1 MARAVVVVESM
12 FGNTEAV
19 AHSVAEGLSGQFPVD
34 VVRVADAPA
43 VIPDD
48 VQLLVVGGP
57 THAFGLTREGTRL
70 AARDQGAKPST
81 GVEVG
86 LREWLGC
93 LQPRSTALA
102 VAAFDTRI
110 KKTGVPGSAARGA
123 MRRLRRLGMR
133 AAVRPTSF
141 YVAGMQ
147 GPLLDG
153 ELARARRWGAHLA
166 TKAAVG
172 QLPAQP

>member
-1 MARAVVVVESM
+1 MTRAVVVVESM

-19 AHSVAEGLSGQFPVD
+19 ARAVADGLSDLFVVD

-43 VIPDD
+43 IIPDD

-86 LREWLGC
+86 LREWLGG
-93 LQPRSTALA
+93 LQPHPTALA
-102 VAAFDTRI
+102 AATFDTRI
-110 KKTGVPGSAARGA
+110 KKPGVPGSAARGA
-123 MRRLRRLGMR
+123 MRRLRRLGLR
-133 AAVRPTSF
+133 AAARPTSF
-141 YVAGMQ
+141 YVAGMS
-147 GPLLDG
+147 GPLLGG
-153 ELARARRWGAHLA
+153 ELARARGWGSNLA
-166 TKAAVG
+166 TTAAAG
-172 QLPAQP
+172 HLPTQP

>member
-1 MARAVVVVESM
+1 MARALVVVESM
-12 FGNTEAV
+12 FGNTEAIAQAV
-19 AHSVAEGLSGQFPVD
+19 ADGLSDLFVVD
-34 VVRVADAPA
+34 VVRVSDAVA

-86 LREWLGC
+86 LREWLGR
-93 LQPRSTALA
+93 LQPHSTALA
-102 VAAFDTRI
+102 AAFDTRI
-110 KKTGVPGSAARGA
+110 KKIGVPGSSARGA
-123 MRRLRRLGMR
+123 MRRLRRLGLR
-133 AAVRPTSF
+133 AAERPTSF
-141 YVAGMQ
+141 YVTGIE

-153 ELARARRWGAHLA
+153 ELARARGWGSHLA
-166 TKAAVG
+166 TNAAVVG
-172 QLPAQP
+172 QLPTQP